1 MSAGLT
7 RHGPAASD
15 YVGRVEAAA
24 MLRAWRAAGR
34 SLSRTPSIDLRWT
47 RVCFCG
53 QQVGEG
59 RVADKSEV
67 GLPFLTGSEEERG
80 PLYDTTGRHYEDTRA
95 PQDRGYP
102 HGWKASAPGV
112 GDVPNVVPLLAVR
125 IGRRLIVSVPGEG
138 TKEVGER
145 IRDAVSSAVAG
156 SRIERVVVS
165 GLATE

>member
-1 MSAGLT
+1 MQVFEHTVRRSAGVPRGQEVLNAYGNSNEGDMSAGLT

-67 GLPFLTGSEEERG
+67 GLQFLTGSEEERG
-80 PLYDTTGRHYEDTRA
+80 PLYDMTGRHFEDTRA

-102 HGWKASAPGV
+102 HGWKA
-112 GDVPNVVPLLAVR
+112 
-125 IGRRLIVSVPGEG
+125 
-138 TKEVGER
+138 
-145 IRDAVSSAVAG
+145 
-156 SRIERVVVS
+156 
-165 GLATE
+165 